1 MEKAK
6 TEKRIVRAEDGNKN
20 RKQMGDS
27 REDKFVGW
35 KGKGKHESTVGQVNQ
50 KPRRKYWATR
60 SSIHSFARTAH
71 SFACFRLLAS
81 LAPSAA
87 LARSL
92 RSIRSLP
99 RLWEREFLMSW
110 FCPIVG
116 CTAGKHWGKRGR
128 MEGVFSQR
136 RKQKRRREIGVG
148 RGLGEKKKRE
158 I

>member
-81 LAPSAA
+81 LAHSAA
-87 LARSL
+87 LTRLLARSL
-92 RSIRSLP
+92 CSLP
-99 RLWEREFLMSW
+99 RSWESELYMSQNDLVLSHSAMVRNSL
-110 FCPIVG
+110 I
-116 CTAGKHWGKRGR
+116 
-128 MEGVFSQR
+128 SQR
-136 RKQKRRREIGVG
+136 
-148 RGLGEKKKRE
+148 
-158 I
+158 

>member
-87 LARSL
+87 LIRSHHSL
-92 RSIRSLP
+92 HSLP
-99 RLWEREFLMSW
+99 RSWDNKFLDGYFVCFFPFSTIVRLWKCGDEA
-110 FCPIVG
+110 IKVG
-116 CTAGKHWGKRGR
+116 HSKI
-128 MEGVFSQR
+128 R
-136 RKQKRRREIGVG
+136 RYFHLSVA
-148 RGLGEKKKRE
+148 LLLH
-158 I
+158 